1 DGWRL
6 PGMAVR
12 PPRPRHRC
20 RAAVDGDDRDP
31 RRTADRHRGDPDG
44 RCRHPEDGGLRPGRA
59 RGHHL
64 LRRRRPEVVR
74 RGQRRAAGRE
84 DPRLCHRAA
93 AGARRGRRPRRP
105 ACRDAGPGILEPL
118 DARRL
123 RMDLRRDA
131 RAELHRVARAAAEG
145 LRRAR
150 RSHRPHRRRP
160 ERRRAPPLRADA
172 DPARHGGAR
181 AAPGSADRR
190 RPPSRPAVARAGAA
204 LSLHVRPAVLGRRAG
219 AGGGLLGGGER
230 RRRRAVH
237 AGDVALAG
245 SLQAVRESC
254 RQRSPGAARG
264 AGRVGRR
271 RACRARRRLSLQDRR
286 RRAQHLLYARE
297 REPLRPDR
305 RRPLPA
311 ASACARGARRD
322 CGWRRGRRRRAA
334 VERGEADRRVHAGD
348 VRAGGGGRRVRAGR
362 AGGRAGGGVAHGPCW
377 RNEITV
383 RGASLFDLS
392 GKTALVIGAG
402 SGIGEAIAIGCAR
415 HGARVVCLDVNED
428 AARRVASQA
437 AAEGAAAEARPLDI
451 RDVTA
456 VDAAFDEAD
465 RAGGADIA
473 ICTPSIN
480 VRKPILKY
488 SDEELDRVFAVNI
501 KGNFHV
507 LRAAGRV
514 MTARG
519 RGSIILFSSVRSQ
532 VVEPGQGAYAAT
544 KAGIVQLARAAAA
557 EFGPSGVRVNAIA
570 PGVIETPL
578 TAPIKAN
585 ADWYNAYAAK
595 SVFNRWGRPE
605 ELVGAA
611 VFLASDAASYVTGS
625 VIFVDG
631 GWLAADGR
639 FTPPGM

>member
-1 DGWRL
+1 
-6 PGMAVR
+6 
-12 PPRPRHRC
+12 
-20 RAAVDGDDRDP
+20 
-31 RRTADRHRGDPDG
+31 
-44 RCRHPEDGGLRPGRA
+44 
-59 RGHHL
+59 
-64 LRRRRPEVVR
+64 
-74 RGQRRAAGRE
+74 
-84 DPRLCHRAA
+84 
-93 AGARRGRRPRRP
+93 
-105 ACRDAGPGILEPL
+105 
-118 DARRL
+118 
-123 RMDLRRDA
+123 
-131 RAELHRVARAAAEG
+131 
-145 LRRAR
+145 
-150 RSHRPHRRRP
+150 
-160 ERRRAPPLRADA
+160 
-172 DPARHGGAR
+172 
-181 AAPGSADRR
+181 
-190 RPPSRPAVARAGAA
+190 
-204 LSLHVRPAVLGRRAG
+204 
-219 AGGGLLGGGER
+219 
-230 RRRRAVH
+230 
-237 AGDVALAG
+237 
-245 SLQAVRESC
+245 
-254 RQRSPGAARG
+254 
-264 AGRVGRR
+264 
-271 RACRARRRLSLQDRR
+271 
-286 RRAQHLLYARE
+286 
-297 REPLRPDR
+297 
-305 RRPLPA
+305 
-311 ASACARGARRD
+311 
-322 CGWRRGRRRRAA
+322 
-334 VERGEADRRVHAGD
+334 
-348 VRAGGGGRRVRAGR
+348 
-362 AGGRAGGGVAHGPCW
+362 
-377 RNEITV
+377 V

-415 HGARVVCLDVNED
+415 HGARVICLDVNED

-585 ADWYNAYAAK
+585 AEWYNAYAAK